1 MTLEML
7 QSLKVASMKSGD
19 KARIKVLNDVIVLVQ
34 KEQTKGKSKVEAT
47 EQMVTDCLI
56 KEQKLL
62 EEMVATCPDTA
73 AYADRR
79 TDYLE
84 QLAVIKEY
92 APQMITDIEAIQFM
106 IVEIIDG
113 EFAVIPANKGLAM
126 KKVMPALKT
135 RNCDMKIAQQVLQ
148 SMFK

>member
-1 MTLEML
+1 
-7 QSLKVASMKSGD
+7 MKSGD
-19 KARIKVLNDVIVLVQ
+19 KARVKVLNDVIVLVQ
-34 KEQTKGKSKVEAT
+34 KEQTKGKSKVEVT
-47 EQMVTDCLI
+47 EQMVTDCLV

-73 AYADRR
+73 TYADRR
-79 TDYLE
+79 ADYLE

-113 EFAVIPANKGLAM
+113 EFAMIPANKGLAM

-135 RNCDMKIAQQVLQ
+135 KNCDMKIAQQVLQ

>member
-1 MTLEML
+1 MKWETL

-19 KARIKVLNDVIVLVQ
+19 KARVKVLNDVIVLVQ
-34 KEQTKGKSKVEAT
+34 KEQTKGKSKVEVT
-47 EQMVTDCLI
+47 EQMVTDCLV

-73 AYADRR
+73 TYADRR
-79 TDYLE
+79 ADYLE

-126 KKVMPALKT
+126 KKVMPALKA
-135 RNCDMKIAQQVLQ
+135 RNCDMKIAQTVLQ
-148 SMFK
+148 GMFK

>member
-47 EQMVTDCLI
+47 EQMVIDCLI

-73 AYADRR
+73 EYSERRAD
-79 TDYLE
+79 YCE
-84 QLAVIKEY
+84 QLVVIKEY
-92 APQMITDIEAIQFM
+92 APQMITNVEDIQFM
-106 IVEIIDG
+106 IVEAING
-113 EFAVIPANKGLAM
+113 EFALTPANKGLVM
-126 KKVMPALKT
+126 KTVMPVLKSK
-135 RNCDMKIAQQVLQ
+135 NCDMKVAQTVINNML
-148 SMFK
+148 K

>member
-1 MTLEML
+1 MKWEAL
-7 QSLKVASMKSGD
+7 QSLKVASMKSCD
-19 KARIKVLNDVIVLVQ
+19 KARVKVLNDVIVLVQ
-34 KEQTKGKSKVEAT
+34 KEQTKGKSKVEVT
-47 EQMVTDCLI
+47 EQMITDCLI

-135 RNCDMKIAQQVLQ
+135 RNCDMKVAQQVLQ